1 MTNIGLVLINN
12 ASSGINLII
21 PSLVISIMT
30 VLGFTLPPDAC
41 EKVTLGNFYFFLLHI
56 LGEIRCTFHRSIY
69 LIYLFWE
76 TTILLSVI
84 FFLQMV
90 SDMSPPQSKAVPILG
105 ILYPLLSINNLYLS
119 LSAAFFSC
127 CLLVVSCSCVYTV
140 MVLSMHHRKS
150 ETHEMGPLVSMK
162 REEYGSSYVE

>member
-1 MTNIGLVLINN
+1 MNWL
-12 ASSGINLII
+12 AGINLII

-41 EKVTLGNFYFFLLHI
+41 EKVTLGKHFYKFQKLISLFIFIMQYSVNL
-56 LGEIRCTFHRSIY
+56 RS
-69 LIYLFWE
+69 E

-105 ILYPLLSINNLYLS
+105 RFQSQCEYLVHS
-119 LSAAFFSC
+119 SAAFFSC

-140 MVLSMHHRKS
+140 LVLSMHHRKS
-150 ETHEMGPLVSMK
+150 ETHEMGPLVRGSGSILSDLQIDK
-162 REEYGSSYVE
+162 RNW